1 MRQDVRGSE
10 RNDAETGGGA
20 HQSVG
25 DFGDSA
31 ISAGRD
37 DHLLAAPDRLA
48 RQGFGMAGAMGLGQI
63 KPDAVGDEHIKHP
76 PQQIGTAASGNG
88 IEDNHHSDW
97 GP

>member
-1 MRQDVRGSE
+1 MCQDVRGSE
-10 RNDAETGGGA
+10 RNDAEAGGGA

-31 ISAGRD
+31 IASGRD

-48 RQGFGMAGAMGLGQI
+48 RQSFGMADPTRRHAA
-63 KPDAVGDEHIKHP
+63 DRVEHM
-76 PQQIGTAASGNG
+76 GTAATGHG
-88 IEDNHHSDW
+88 IEDNHHSVW